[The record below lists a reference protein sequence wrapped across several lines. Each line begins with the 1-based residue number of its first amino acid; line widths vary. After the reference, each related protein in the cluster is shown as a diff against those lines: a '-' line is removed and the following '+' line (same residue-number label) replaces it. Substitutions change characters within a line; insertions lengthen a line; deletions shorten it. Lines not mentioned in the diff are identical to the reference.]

1 MERTDLQISGIR
13 KSMMFLSIAKI
24 FLLFVGAKSISVAGS
39 RVDISDNF
47 DRIIFLLTMAIGWK
61 VIYFLYAATGGPK
74 GLIESSNHVIASLFA
89 FFPILFGVIA
99 FCLAWGVWM
108 PVFSDMLDF
117 STWAYR
123 Q

>member
-13 KSMMFLSIAKI
+13 KSMMFLSVTKI
-24 FLLFVGAKSISVAGS
+24 FLLFIGAKSISVAGS

-47 DRIIFLLTMAIGWK
+47 DRIIFLLTLAIGWK
-61 VIYFLYAATGGPK
+61 VIYFLYAATGGPR
-74 GLIESSNHVIASLFA
+74 GLIESSNHVVASLFA
-89 FFPILFGVIA
+89 FFPILLGVFSFCIA
-99 FCLAWGVWM
+99 WEVWV
-108 PVFSDMLDF
+108 PVFNDIFDF